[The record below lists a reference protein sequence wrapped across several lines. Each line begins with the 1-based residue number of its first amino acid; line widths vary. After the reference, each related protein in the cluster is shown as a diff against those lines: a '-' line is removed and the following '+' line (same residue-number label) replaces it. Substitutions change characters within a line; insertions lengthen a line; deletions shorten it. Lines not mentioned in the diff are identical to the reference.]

1 MSRHLFAPG
10 ENVSYCG
17 VATVESNARWAHS
30 EIICYSCSTRRI
42 DKTLYSTR
50 RLIKTF
56 YWQSNRQWGL
66 QTKLAKLF
74 GISRQR
80 VHQIVYDPYI
90 EVFDTTITLDEL
102 VVAKRKEWVT

>member
-10 ENVSYCG
+10 ETVSYCG
-17 VATVESNARWAHS
+17 VATIESNARWKNS
-30 EIICYSCSTRRI
+30 EIICYSCANRRL

-80 VHQIVYDPYI
+80 VHQIVYDPDI
-90 EVFDTTITLDEL
+90 KVFDVEISLVEL
-102 VVAKRKEWVT
+102 KEAKEKEWKT